1 MVFPLKI
8 SLFRKYS
15 SKLAEV
21 NALNVGFV
29 SEKNVPAAEWKAG
42 RARARVTFPVQR
54 KPATSDVQMA
64 VQIINCL
71 HGERERERVPPST
84 YLWSLRG
91 RTQKRPKP
99 PNNGHAPHVFPCTI
113 SGPLLPCMPWTL
125 ENDAGEVCN
134 ALK

>member
-42 RARARVTFPVQR
+42 RAALARDLSRSEETCDERRPNGGPNYQL
-54 KPATSDVQMA
+54 SSW
-64 VQIINCL
+64 
-71 HGERERERVPPST
+71 RERERVHPST

-91 RTQKRPKP
+91 RTQKRPKS